1 MKYFGKHLILDCKK
15 CKKGKI
21 KDLENIKK
29 FINELLKITKMKK
42 WGDLIVQNLNYGPKH
57 LHGYSIV
64 QLIHTSSIVCHFCN
78 NTGDLYV
85 DFFSCKNFDNIK
97 IINFLNKYFE
107 TKKIKTQSIQRN
119 TNF

>member
-15 CKKGKI
+15 CKKEKI

-29 FINELLKITKMKK
+29 FITELLKVTKMKK
-42 WGDLIVQNLNYGPKH
+42 WGDLIVQNLNCGPKH

-97 IINFLNKYFE
+97 VINCVNKYFE
-107 TKKIKTQSIQRN
+107 PKKIKKKSIQRN